1 MKRRA
6 DVFFLPKNAQSTRLG
21 NSGLFGSN
29 AGRRREEKTDFVCP
43 SGEVKKTFNH
53 AYHVTAVTDGDKP
66 TLLMCGYSAISIFEF
81 ATGFSSGK
89 IQVDSRPSLY
99 RAGFSWKK
107 PRVKRIGFCRK
118 RQPTSGPYRKQ
129 DFFESIQCSKHRV
142 LIHSQLP
149 ENGNEHRLG

>member
-6 DVFFLPKNAQSTRLG
+6 DIFFLPKIAQSTRLG
-21 NSGLFGSN
+21 NAGLFGSK

-43 SGEVKKTFNH
+43 SGVVKKTFNH
-53 AYHVTAVTDGDKP
+53 AYHVTAVTDGGNP
-66 TLLMCGYSAISIFEF
+66 TLLVCGYSAISIFEF

-118 RQPTSGPYRKQ
+118 RQPTSGPIANKT
-129 DFFESIQCSKHRV
+129 FSKV
-142 LIHSQLP
+142 SSAASTAF
-149 ENGNEHRLG
+149 

>member
-6 DVFFLPKNAQSTRLG
+6 DVFFLPENAQSTLP
-21 NSGLFGSN
+21 SN
-29 AGRRREEKTDFVCP
+29 AGLSGTKACQLRENKTDFVCLG
-43 SGEVKKTFNH
+43 SHVKRLFNH

-66 TLLMCGYSAISIFEF
+66 TLLVCGYSAISIFEF

-118 RQPTSGPYRKQ
+118 WQPTSGPLANKT
-129 DFFESIQCSKHRV
+129 FSKV
-142 LIHSQLP
+142 S
-149 ENGNEHRLG
+149 